1 MAPQYAFL
9 GSILTLLF
17 GWHAWRVVTH
27 PRVRASITDEP
38 AQLASIL
45 LMLGGLV
52 LFVTG
57 LLLGELPRVLAL
69 VGIGLST
76 SGVIILTDQVARS
89 R

>member
-1 MAPQYAFL
+1 MAPHYAFL

-17 GWHAWRVVTH
+17 AWHIWWVVTH
-27 PRVRASITDEP
+27 PRVRAAIADDP

-57 LLLGELPRVLAL
+57 LLLGQPLRALAL

-76 SGVIILTDQVARS
+76 SGVMILTDQVVRS

>member
-1 MAPQYAFL
+1 MAPHYAFL

-27 PRVRASITDEP
+27 PRVRTAISSDP
-38 AQLASIL
+38 ALLASIL

-57 LLLGELPRVLAL
+57 LLMGQPMRTMAL

-76 SGVIILTDQVARS
+76 SGVIILTDQVVRS